1 MENIEVFL
9 QGAGVKGTKVLPLRE
24 EATIAELVEAAYL
37 LGVTQGSG
45 LTLFSEEC
53 DYQAEEE
60 AAALEHVVA
69 SDVQK
74 LLKDLGIGHGSG
86 IHLHHHRAISVTVNY
101 NAGRHHHDF
110 RPGSTVGR
118 VLAWAVAKFEIDS
131 LDATEFGLFLCGQQS
146 EALPDGTHIG
156 SLTTHGGKEL
166 CFDLSPKHR
175 VQG

>member
-1 MENIEVFL
+1 MGNIEVFL
-9 QGAGVKGTKVLPLRE
+9 QGADVKGTKALSLRE
-24 EATIAELVEAAYL
+24 EATVAELVEAAYL
-37 LGVTQGSG
+37 LGVTRGSG

-53 DYQAEEE
+53 NYHAEEE
-60 AAALEHVVA
+60 AALEHVVA

-86 IHLHHHRAISVTVNY
+86 VHLHHHRAIRVTVNY
-101 NAGRHHHDF
+101 NADSHDRDF

-118 VLAWAVAKFEIDS
+118 VLAWAVDKFKIDP
-131 LDATEFGLFLCGQQS
+131 LEATEFGLFLCGQQS
-146 EALPDGTHIG
+146 EALPDGTHVG
-156 SLTTHGGKEL
+156 SLTAPGGKEL